1 MSFVNETCKTNLSSQ
16 VKETQAVSFPQDIA
30 LLRVDKCPICK
41 GSKLRG
47 IGKTTTIHPDSRVQV
62 DLVECVSCA
71 HWFISPTLTQDELT
85 RLYENGSRYVVSAG
99 GQPVKKRFSIPE
111 KYIIRAECGNPEK
124 PKKYLEV
131 GIGRGLL
138 FNHFKTVGYDCF
150 GVEPG
155 PWAQGLPNVVKD
167 VTQLDQKAFDVI
179 VIADV
184 LEHLEDP
191 LSFIKNIGDLI
202 ETGTIYAC
210 FPNNQSLLA
219 RLSKEKWRMVRPFGH
234 LHFFSK
240 RSLIIVF
247 ESNGFK
253 VKKLAKTDLI
263 EYRRKNLAKPVHLFP
278 AKLFLYFTQ
287 RFWGDQWIV
296 QLEK

>member
-1 MSFVNETCKTNLSSQ
+1 MDKTKDIDLNTLAPPPFTARCPAELNLQ
-16 VKETQAVSFPQDIA
+16 TINN
-30 LLRVDKCPICK
+30 CPICK
-41 GSKLRG
+41 GSKLRA
-47 IGKTTTIHPDSRVQV
+47 IGKTATIHPDSKVQV

-85 RLYENGSRYVVSAG
+85 RLYRNSSRYVVSEG
-99 GQPVKKRFSIPE
+99 GQPVKERFSIPE
-111 KYIIRAECGNPEK
+111 KYIIRAESANPEK

-138 FNHFKTVGYDCF
+138 FNHFKSLGYDCF

-155 PWAQGLPNVVKD
+155 PWAKTLPNVVKD
-167 VTQLDQKAFDVI
+167 VARLDQKDFDVI

-219 RLSKEKWRMVRPFGH
+219 RLSKEKWRMVKPFGH
-234 LHFFSK
+234 LHLFSK
-240 RSLIIVF
+240 RSLLIAF

-253 VKKLAKTDLI
+253 VKEMTKTNLI
-263 EYRRKNLAKPVHLFP
+263 ECCRKDLAEPAYLFP
-278 AKLFLYFTQ
+278 AKLFLYLVQ